1 MELCSML
8 CCSLDVLW
16 VQNGFMY
23 VCDLV
28 PLLFT
33 GNYPNIVNSL
43 YPNTKFKF
51 YIYICL
57 IFKPQYLRMFSY
69 LEIGYLQSNQI
80 KTSSLVW
87 ILILYCLCLH
97 KKGKFHTDLTEMDK
111 EKSIWRH
118 QEISVYKPRDAWGH
132 QNLGK
137 ISWADFI
144 PQPSLRRNQ
153 LCQHPNFSLLAS
165 RILK

>member
-8 CCSLDVLW
+8 CCSLHVLW

-28 PLLFT
+28 ALLFT

-43 YPNTKFKF
+43 YPNTKFKSLI
-51 YIYICL
+51 YIYIYF
-57 IFKPQYLRMFSY
+57 FKPQYLRMFFY

-80 KTSSLVW
+80 KMSSLVW

-97 KKGKFHTDLTEMDK
+97 KKGKFSHWFDWRGQREEHLKTPGDFCLQAKGCLRPPESEEDISSRFYPTALPQK
-111 EKSIWRH
+111 ESTL
-118 QEISVYKPRDAWGH
+118 PT
-132 QNLGK
+132 
-137 ISWADFI
+137 
-144 PQPSLRRNQ
+144 P
-153 LCQHPNFSLLAS
+153 
-165 RILK
+165 